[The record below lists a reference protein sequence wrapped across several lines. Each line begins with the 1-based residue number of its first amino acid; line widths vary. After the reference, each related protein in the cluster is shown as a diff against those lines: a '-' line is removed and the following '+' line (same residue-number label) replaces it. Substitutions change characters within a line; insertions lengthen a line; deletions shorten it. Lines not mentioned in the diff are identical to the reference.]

1 MTARLSSGRISDLPR
16 SGVRAM
22 MEIAERTPGTV
33 RLEIGDPDFATP
45 GHIVEAALRAAR
57 DGDTHYT
64 SSAGIPELR
73 GLLVEKLA
81 ARNGIQCSAEDVV
94 VTTGAC
100 GAIAFTFLA
109 LLAPGD
115 EVLVPDPAW
124 PNYRPLA
131 LAAGGVPV
139 PYRLDP
145 GRGFEP
151 DLDALE
157 AAISPRARILVAN
170 SPGNPTGSVFAPNVV
185 EELVEFAA
193 RHDLWLLSDE
203 CYDELVFDGRH
214 TSPAA
219 LAPDRVIGV
228 FSFSKTYAMTGWR
241 VGYAVC
247 PPGVARLLAQA
258 QETLVS
264 CVSTVSQRAAVA
276 ALTGAQEPV
285 ATMREAYRA
294 RRDVALDA
302 LEAAGGGYVRPSG
315 AFYVMVEIGGDEPSE
330 PFARRLLEE
339 RRVAVTPGSAFGANG
354 EGLVRISLAASEEA
368 IVIGLER
375 LGEAVSGP

>member
-1 MTARLSSGRISDLPR
+1 MTSPIASTWVRDLPR
-16 SGVRAM
+16 SGVRTM

-33 RLEIGDPDFATP
+33 RLEIGDPDFPTP
-45 GHIVEAALRAAR
+45 AHVVEAALRAAQ

-81 ARNGIQCSAEDVV
+81 ARNGIDCSAENVV

-100 GAIAFTFLA
+100 GAIAFAFLA

-131 LAAGGVPV
+131 LAAGGAPI

-157 AAISPRARILVAN
+157 AAISPRARVIVVN
-170 SPGNPTGSVFAPNVV
+170 SPGNPTGSVFARPVV
-185 EELVEFAA
+185 EALVELAA

-203 CYDELVFDGRH
+203 CYDELVFDGRP

-247 PPGVARLLAQA
+247 PPEVARLLAQA

-264 CVSTVSQRAAVA
+264 CVSTVSQRAAEA
-276 ALTGAQEPV
+276 ALTGPQEPV
-285 ATMREAYRA
+285 AAMLEAYRA
-294 RRDVALDA
+294 RRDVALAA
-302 LEAAGGGYVRPSG
+302 LEASGSGYVRPSG
-315 AFYVMVEIGGDEPSE
+315 AFYVMVEIGEPSE
-330 PFARRLLEE
+330 PFARRLVEE
-339 RRVAVTPGSAFGANG
+339 RRVAVTPGSAFGPNG
-354 EGLVRISLAASEEA
+354 EGMVRISLAASEEA
-368 IVIGLER
+368 IAIGLER
-375 LGEAVSGP
+375 LAEAAAGP